1 MQYFCLGM
9 ISTALRTG
17 TPLPQITPCPLL
29 DRFILYH
36 HGLNVMRHE
45 DDDDYGLPRT
55 MSMDVLENE
64 QYMSV
69 LWWSSWLRPT
79 LIYFPGVSASESQ
92 QPLAS

>member
-1 MQYFCLGM
+1 
-9 ISTALRTG
+9 
-17 TPLPQITPCPLL
+17 LL

-64 QYMSV
+64 QYMLV
-69 LWWSSWLRPT
+69 PWWPSCSGLR
-79 LIYFPGVSASESQ
+79 
-92 QPLAS
+92 